1 MPDGVGDMGA
11 TGKQPNR
18 RVTLQTVADAVGVSR
33 MTVSNAY
40 SRPDQLSAALREQIL
55 ETAKRLGYCGPDPKA
70 RALIRGSAGAVGVV
84 MCGSMAWAFLDLVQA
99 AFLGAVAAELESTGQ
114 GLVLL
119 GSSSDGGESTAR
131 NVAVD
136 GALILSNSSPAV
148 QPLLARRTPLVFVDE
163 VPAEGCSSVQVDD
176 DGGAAAATR
185 LLTELGHRRI
195 GIVTPTLSGP
205 PRLADGA
212 AEPPEPTSHVGR
224 ERLRG
229 WLEPLRQH
237 GLAPTIAV
245 ADHCDAVVVREMLTA
260 ANRPTAVVCFSDLV
274 AQLVLGVAHDLGLR
288 VPSDLSVIGFDDS
301 PLAVTQRPALT
312 TVRQD
317 VAAKGH
323 AAAAELRR
331 AIDAYRAG
339 AGFEPKHLRLGTELI
354 VRGTTGAAPR

>member
-1 MPDGVGDMGA
+1 MGTA
-11 TGKQPNR
+11 RKQPTR

-40 SRPDQLSAALREQIL
+40 SRPDQLSAALREEIL
-55 ETAKRLGYCGPDPKA
+55 EAAKRLGYCGPDPKA
-70 RALIRGSAGAVGVV
+70 RALIRGSAGVIGVV
-84 MCGSMAWAFLDLVQA
+84 MSGSMAWAFRDLVQA

-119 GSSSDGGESTAR
+119 GSSSDGGESTAK

-163 VPAEGCSSVQVDD
+163 VPANGCSSVQVDD
-176 DGGAAAATR
+176 VGGAAAASR
-185 LLTELGHRRI
+185 LLTDLGHRRI
-195 GIVTPTLSGP
+195 GLVTPTLSGP
-205 PRLADGA
+205 ARLVDGA
-212 AEPPEPTSHVGR
+212 SELPAPTSQVGG

-229 WLEPLRQH
+229 WLEPLQQH
-237 GLAPTIAV
+237 GLTPTIAV
-245 ADHCDAVVVREMLTA
+245 ADHGDVAVVRELLA
-260 ANRPTAVVCFSDLV
+260 APNRPTAVACFSDLV
-274 AQLVLGVAHDLGLR
+274 AQLVLCVAHDLGLR
-288 VPSDLSVIGFDDS
+288 VPTDLSVIGFDDS

-317 VAAKGH
+317 VNAKGH

-331 AIDAYRAG
+331 AIDAHGTG
-339 AGFEPKHLRLGTELI
+339 ATFEPKHIRLSTELV